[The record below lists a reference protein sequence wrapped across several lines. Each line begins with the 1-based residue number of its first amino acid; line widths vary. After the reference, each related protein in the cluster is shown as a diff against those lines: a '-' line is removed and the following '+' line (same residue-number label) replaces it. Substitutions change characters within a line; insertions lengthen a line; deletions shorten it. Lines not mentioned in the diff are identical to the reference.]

1 MNTNVEEEHAM
12 ISSHLRSCKDLL
24 DLFKDNSLVEIIT
37 VVSSPLSLKL
47 GEI

>member
-24 DLFKDNSLVEIIT
+24 DLFKDNSLVEILTI
-37 VVSSPLSLKL
+37 VFCPLSLKL

>member
-12 ISSHLRSCKDLL
+12 ISSHLRSCKDSL
-24 DLFKDNSLVEIIT
+24 DLFKDNSLVEIII
-37 VVSSPLSLKL
+37 VISFPLSLKL